1 MCFLLNHELKRR
13 STEVKAFA
21 LSEML
26 TFELAC
32 WLLFSI
38 NDPVHVQT
46 LFHLFEKVKAGLLS
60 LPLDFPGT
68 AFNRGIKAANLI
80 RKDLSVVIK
89 QRRRDKL
96 QIRGDLLSHILIS
109 NGEDEKIFSEM
120 DIADVVLGLLIASHD
135 TTSSVMGSV
144 VYFLAD
150 HPDIYA
156 KVLTGKIASY
166 LFIFCIIFLN

>member
-1 MCFLLNHELKRR
+1 M
-13 STEVKAFA
+13 
-21 LSEML
+21 
-26 TFELAC
+26 
-32 WLLFSI
+32 
-38 NDPVHVQT
+38 QT

-68 AFNRGIKAANLI
+68 AFNRGIKAANLV

-89 QRRRDKL
+89 QRRRNKL

-109 NGEDEKIFSEM
+109 NGEDEKFFSEM
-120 DIADVVLGLLIASHD
+120 DIADAVLGLLIASHD

-166 LFIFCIIFLN
+166 LFIYLFSI